1 MKKITVLFLIIFLT
15 GTHLFA
21 DKSKQS
27 EDTRLAVKLLK
38 VTNTDENIKEATQ
51 KMLDAQSA
59 QNPMFKEYRHVLEKF
74 YDKYLNWDAIKND
87 IAQIY
92 VEAFTTEE
100 LKGLIKFYKTSL
112 GKKVAEKLPELT
124 QKGYRMSLEN
134 VQKHQGEL
142 MEMLQKEREKKE
154 KQQKSKPAK

>member
-1 MKKITVLFLIIFLT
+1 MKKITVLFIVFLISVP
-15 GTHLFA
+15 LFA
-21 DKSKQS
+21 DKSKQG

-38 VTNTDENIKEATQ
+38 VTNTDKNIKESLQ

-87 IAQIY
+87 LAQIY

-100 LKGLIKFYKTSL
+100 LKGLIKFYKTPL

-142 MEMLQKEREKKE
+142 MEMLQKEMEKKE
-154 KQQKSKPAK
+154 KQQKSKPEK